1 MCECASVSSAMLA
14 SIKLSLLG
22 YLHESRVGN
31 RCRFTLRSRPYSNGN
46 QSQVARLSLLLAASF
61 SPSSFSRLS
70 FITMCRSKLEPNG
83 CDSWVQISRRSF
95 GNHTKERH
103 ANELRPKLKLKIKIK
118 LFSVKLYEKVKERPE
133 TMDLRPRWPL
143 D

>member
-1 MCECASVSSAMLA
+1 MCVRVCVSVRVCQVQVLA

-46 QSQVARLSLLLAASF
+46 QSQVARLSLLLTASF

-70 FITMCRSKLEPNG
+70 FITSWSRMGVTRG
-83 CDSWVQISRRSF
+83 CKSRGDRLVTIQK
-95 GNHTKERH
+95 GDMQMN
-103 ANELRPKLKLKIKIK
+103 
-118 LFSVKLYEKVKERPE
+118 
-133 TMDLRPRWPL
+133 
-143 D
+143 